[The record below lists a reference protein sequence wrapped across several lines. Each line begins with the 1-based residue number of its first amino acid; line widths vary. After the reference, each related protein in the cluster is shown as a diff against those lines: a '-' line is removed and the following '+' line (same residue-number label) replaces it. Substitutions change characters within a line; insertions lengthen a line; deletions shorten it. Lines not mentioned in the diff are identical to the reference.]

1 MVLLISLVFLLLLS
15 LIALSS
21 MQGAVSQQKV
31 VGSVWHRNQSLQSA
45 ESGLRAGGGGR
56 AAGRRRMACVRVI
69 ITCAP
74 PRESSSVIA
83 PGTDPVRG

>member
-1 MVLLISLVFLLLLS
+1 MAGFRIVERRQAGMVLLISLVFLLLLS

-45 ESGLRAGGGGR
+45 ESGL
-56 AAGRRRMACVRVI
+56 
-69 ITCAP
+69 
-74 PRESSSVIA
+74 
-83 PGTDPVRG
+83 